1 MSDSNILHK
10 IPLMN
15 TKGGRIAGLASG
27 VIALIAYFAV
37 GQIYSSA
44 EAKHV
49 VEAMNP
55 SARILSSAIMS
66 SSATILALMLTILS
80 LTSNTEREF
89 DRDFYYSIKHIS
101 IQAAVA
107 IATSMLLLMI
117 ISVPI
122 TENNEIPSTVFYI
135 LYAMELGIMATLTGI
150 MISIIYQLYEATT
163 HLIEIFMPDM
173 EDDEEEEEKHAKQSN
188 QSKKKSVQATA

>member
-1 MSDSNILHK
+1 MSDSSILNK
-10 IPLMN
+10 IPVIR

-27 VIALIAYFAV
+27 VIALVAYFAV

-44 EAKHV
+44 EAQHV

-80 LTSNTEREF
+80 LTSNTDREF

-101 IQAAVA
+101 VQAAIS
-107 IATSMLLLMI
+107 IATAMLLIMI

-122 TENNEIPSTVFYI
+122 TENNEIPSVVFYV
-135 LYAMELGIMATLTGI
+135 LYAIELGIMATLTGI
-150 MISIIYQLYEATT
+150 MISIIYQLYEATV

-173 EDDEEEEEKHAKQSN
+173 EDNEESDEEQS
-188 QSKKKSVQATA
+188 QQKSAQATA